1 MGGARIYK
9 VGSPYNGV
17 ELAELD
23 FEQTADTMYL
33 AHIDHAPAKL
43 VRAGHTDWSFRNVTF
58 APTMAAPTSCG
69 AAATVANTDSSNG
82 NAAYFPQGASY
93 CVTAVND
100 DTGMESRAS
109 SQATATNDLSLKR
122 NYNTISWPAVAGA
135 TRYNVYKA
143 DNSQFFGYI
152 GTTQSTTFRDDNIA
166 PALDR
171 APPQAANPF
180 AGPDDYP
187 STITLFEQRA
197 IWARTRNVPHGI
209 WATRSGQ
216 LENMDRSRPLRA
228 DDSMAFTIV
237 AGRVNS
243 VNQLVTTTSLLA
255 LTSDSVFHIDGDG
268 SGGVLDATR
277 APATRRQIGRGSSR
291 LPPLVIDNV
300 VFYQPSVG
308 RTVRTIA

>member
-43 VRAGHTDWSFRNVTF
+43 VRARHTDWTFRPVAF
-58 APTMAAPTSCG
+58 APTVPAPAGCY
-69 AAATVANTDSSNG
+69 AFATVANTDSSNG
-82 NAAYFPQGASY
+82 NAAYFPQAASY
-93 CVTAVND
+93 CVTAVDD

-109 SQATATNDLSLKR
+109 SASTATNDLTLKR
-122 NYNTISWPAVAGA
+122 NFNTINWTAVPGA

-166 PALDR
+166 PGLDR

-180 AGPDDYP
+180 AGVNDYP
-187 STITLFEQRA
+187 STVTLFEQRA

-228 DDSMAFTIV
+228 DDSWRSPSWPA
-237 AGRVNS
+237 AS
-243 VNQLVTTTSLLA
+243 
-255 LTSDSVFHIDGDG
+255 
-268 SGGVLDATR
+268 TR
-277 APATRRQIGRGSSR
+277 
-291 LPPLVIDNV
+291 
-300 VFYQPSVG
+300 
-308 RTVRTIA
+308 